1 MSASDKHV
9 LDLDGLEYFKT
20 KLYTDLNTI
29 FVTQNAAITGATKC
43 KITYDSKG
51 LVTAGADLAA
61 TDLPNNYGD
70 GKNPYASKTAN
81 YVLAAPNGS
90 AGTPSFR
97 ALVAADIPSL
107 AISKITDLQTI
118 LDGKYVKPQG
128 GIPANDLAETYLL
141 ASAKGASN
149 GVASLDSNS
158 KIPLSQIPEAILGAS
173 EQGGVITYSN
183 NTMTISL
190 NQNGAALLG
199 TTAGNKTWS
208 ELAALLYAKQT
219 EGTGLYF
226 IFENDVASYDFAINS
241 VSNVITDIQVG
252 DWVIYNGGTD
262 IRKIENVDAVKSV
275 QILGTS
281 PVLSSNATAQ
291 NGIVVTTISLAD
303 AYGDTKNPY
312 GSKTANYILAAP
324 NGSAG
329 APSFRALVSDDIPAL
344 AISKITD
351 LQTTLNSKYVKPA
364 DGIPDSDLEQTYTK
378 QSDFTVDG
386 STLILEWL

>member
-1 MSASDKHV
+1 MPASEKHV
-9 LDLDGLEYFKT
+9 LDYEGLQRFKT

-29 FVTQNAAITGATKC
+29 FVPKNSSITAGTKC
-43 KITYDSKG
+43 KITYDING
-51 LVTAGADLAA
+51 LVTGGADLAA

-70 GKNPYASKTAN
+70 GKNPYGSKTAN
-81 YVLAAPNGS
+81 YILAAPNGS
-90 AGTPSFR
+90 AGAPSFR

-128 GIPANDLAETYLL
+128 GIPSSDLAETYLL

-190 NQNGAALLG
+190 NQNGATLLG

-226 IFENDVASYDFAINS
+226 IFENDVASYDFVINS

-252 DWVIYNGGTD
+252 DWIIYNGGTD

-275 QILGTS
+275 QIIGTS
-281 PVLSSNATAQ
+281 PVVSSNATAQ

-351 LQTTLNSKYVKPA
+351 LQTTLNAKYVKPA
-364 DGIPDSDLEQTYTK
+364 NGIPDSDLEQTYTK
-378 QSDFTVDG
+378 QSDFTVSG